1 MRKVLCVCVG
11 NQCRSPMMAALLKR
25 ELGPDFHVQ
34 SVGIGPSA
42 YWGNPAS
49 KHSVTCLLERGI
61 DIRDHS
67 SRHIRSV
74 DLAGFSYIICAG
86 EVEQEEVF
94 RRLNGNTTPVV
105 QIANRHGG
113 GIPDPNEKGTLEVY
127 QECAALI
134 EKEMRIAAALIL
146 L

>member
-11 NQCRSPMMAALLKR
+11 NQRRSPMMAALLKR

-67 SRHIRSV
+67 SRHIGSV
-74 DLAGFSYIICAG
+74 ILAEFTYIVCAG
-86 EVEQEEVF
+86 EAEQEEVF
-94 RRLNGNTTPVV
+94 RRLNGNTTPIV

-113 GIPDPNEKGTLEVY
+113 GIPDPDEKGALEDY
-127 QECAALI
+127 KKCAALI
-134 EKEMRIAAALIL
+134 EAEMRKAAALIL